1 MVVIV
6 WELDFQLP
14 VPITSNFVS
23 SNPEVYSICDKVCQW
38 LTTCRWFSPGTPVS
52 SNNKTDRQEVAEVLL
67 KVTLITIHQIKPI
80 YICFSSVQ
88 NFKLIYNISYLIYFI

>member
-23 SNPEVYSICDKVCQW
+23 SNPEVYSICDKVCQ
-38 LTTCRWFSPGTPVS
+38 
-52 SNNKTDRQEVAEVLL
+52 
-67 KVTLITIHQIKPI
+67 
-80 YICFSSVQ
+80 
-88 NFKLIYNISYLIYFI
+88 